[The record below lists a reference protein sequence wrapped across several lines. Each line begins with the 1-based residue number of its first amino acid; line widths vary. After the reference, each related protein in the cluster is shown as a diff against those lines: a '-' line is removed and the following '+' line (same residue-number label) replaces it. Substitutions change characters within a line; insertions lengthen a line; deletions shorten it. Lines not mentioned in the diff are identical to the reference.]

1 MNSSSNK
8 MQKQFA
14 SGFVNCVQ
22 RQIGDNVR
30 QPYMTFLVLFF
41 LKEAW
46 REKIEEEAE
55 KLLYTGGRIVCLH

>member
-41 LKEAW
+41 LKEA
-46 REKIEEEAE
+46 
-55 KLLYTGGRIVCLH
+55 